1 MDILLRIL
9 SYLSLRRKKQLAFL
23 MFLMIFSGLSEL
35 ISLYSVFPLMLYI
48 SEKNPEDRIS
58 NLSGSFNIFSN
69 IISNIGLGYFS
80 LIFIFIIIFTTFIR
94 IFNIYINYKLAAKIA
109 VDICD
114 LALRKV
120 LNQDYLFFVKKNSAE
135 IISTLIIKSNM
146 AVFSIS
152 LFFQCLTGFI
162 VSFAI
167 IFALFAINFKVSLL
181 LGFLFSTIYLFISF
195 YSFKTLQNN
204 GRIIAS
210 RSDEKIKIIQE
221 SVGGIRDL
229 ILDSNQYIF
238 RKIYRNADAD
248 VRNREANNQVIAF
261 IPRYTIEGLAIIL
274 LIAVLVLNTRFN
286 PTQTT
291 GVIALAGTLALGTQ
305 RLLPSMQLVYG
316 SWATIQS
323 QKKGVIEILDLLA
336 LNDDSRD
343 KSFAEIK
350 TLPLKKSVKLKNISY
365 RFDNDHLI
373 LNDINLTI
381 NKGEK
386 IGIIGKTGSGK
397 STLLDIFMGLLFPQ
411 DGSIYLDNIEISKD
425 NENYLAWRKSI
436 SHVPQSIFLADAS
449 IAENIAF
456 GIKSSQIDM
465 NKVKEAAIAANLL
478 SFINSKKNKF
488 DTYIGERG
496 IQLSGGQR
504 QRIGIARAL
513 YKGGDILVLD
523 EATSALDSKTESS
536 IMQSVMKL
544 SDKKTIVIVA
554 HRLST
559 LIKCD
564 KIYELKDSRLEER
577 NKEIIL

>member
-1 MDILLRIL
+1 MQILLRIL
-9 SYLSLRRKKQLAFL
+9 NYLSIRRKKQLVFL
-23 MFLMIFSGLSEL
+23 LFVMILSGLSEL
-35 ISLYSVFPLMLYI
+35 ISLYSVFPLILYI
-48 SEKNPEDRIS
+48 SEKNPVDRIN
-58 NLSGSFNIFSN
+58 NLSGPFDIFSN
-69 IISNIGLGYFS
+69 IISNIGLGNFS
-80 LIFIFIIIFTTFIR
+80 LIFIIIIIFTTFIR
-94 IFNIYINYKLAAKIA
+94 IFNIYFNYKLAAKIA

-114 LALRKV
+114 LALRKI
-120 LNQDYLFFVKKNSAE
+120 LNQEYLFFVKRNSSE

-167 IFALFAINFKVSLL
+167 IIALFAINFKVSLL

-195 YSFKTLQNN
+195 YSFRTLQNN
-204 GRIIAS
+204 GRVIAS
-210 RSDEKIKIIQE
+210 RSDEKIKILQE

-238 RKIYRNADAD
+238 GKLYHNADAD

-261 IPRYTIEGLAIIL
+261 IPRYSIEGLAIIL
-274 LIAVLVLNTRFN
+274 LVAVLVLNSRFN
-286 PTQTT
+286 PSQTT

-336 LNDDSRD
+336 LNDNSKD
-343 KSFAEIK
+343 KSFIEVK
-350 TLPLKKSVKLKNISY
+350 TLPLKKSIKLKNISY
-365 RFDNDHLI
+365 QFDDDHLI
-373 LNDINLTI
+373 LDDINLTI

-411 DGSIYLDNIEISKD
+411 DGNIYFDNVEISKD

-449 IAENIAF
+449 IAENIAL
-456 GIKSSQIDM
+456 
-465 NKVKEAAIAANLL
+465 A
-478 SFINSKKNKF
+478 
-488 DTYIGERG
+488 
-496 IQLSGGQR
+496 
-504 QRIGIARAL
+504 
-513 YKGGDILVLD
+513 
-523 EATSALDSKTESS
+523 
-536 IMQSVMKL
+536 
-544 SDKKTIVIVA
+544 
-554 HRLST
+554 
-559 LIKCD
+559 
-564 KIYELKDSRLEER
+564 
-577 NKEIIL
+577 

>member
-1 MDILLRIL
+1 MQILLRIL
-9 SYLSLRRKKQLAFL
+9 NYLSLRRKKQLGFL
-23 MFLMIFSGLSEL
+23 LFVMIFSGLSEL
-35 ISLYSVFPLMLYI
+35 FSLYSVFPLILYI
-48 SEKNPEDRIS
+48 SETNPDDRINKLSDSS
-58 NLSGSFNIFSN
+58 NLFSN
-69 IISNIGLGYFS
+69 VISNIGLGNFS
-80 LIFIFIIIFTTFIR
+80 LIFIIIIIFTTFIR
-94 IFNIYINYKLAAKIA
+94 IFNIYFNYKLAAKIA

-114 LALRKV
+114 LALRKI

-135 IISTLIIKSNM
+135 IISTLIVKSNM
-146 AVFSIS
+146 TVFSIS
-152 LFFQCLTGFI
+152 CFFQCLTGLI

-167 IFALFAINFKVSLL
+167 IVVLFAINFKVSLF
-181 LGFLFSTIYLFISF
+181 LGFLFSIVYLFISF
-195 YSFKTLQNN
+195 FSFRTLQNN

-210 RSDEKIKIIQE
+210 RSDEKIKILQE
-221 SVGGIRDL
+221 SMGGIRDL

-238 RKIYRNADAD
+238 RNLYHNAETDI
-248 VRNREANNQVIAF
+248 RNREANNQVIAF

-274 LIAVLVLNTRFN
+274 LVVVLVVNTRFN
-286 PTQTT
+286 PSQTT
-291 GVIALAGTLALGTQ
+291 GVIALAGTFALGTQ
-305 RLLPSMQLVYG
+305 RLLPSMQLVYS
-316 SWATIQS
+316 SWATIQF
-323 QKKGVIEILDLLA
+323 QKKGVIEILDLIA
-336 LNDDSRD
+336 LNDNSKY
-343 KSFAEIK
+343 KSFREIK
-350 TLPLKKSVKLKNISY
+350 ALPLRKSVELKNISY
-365 RFDNDHLI
+365 QFENDHLI
-373 LNDINLTI
+373 LNDINLII

-411 DGSIYLDNIEISKD
+411 DGIIYLDNIEISED

-436 SHVPQSIFLADAS
+436 SHVPQNIFLADAS

-456 GIKSSQIDM
+456 GIESSQIDM

-496 IQLSGGQR
+496 IQLSGGQK

-536 IMQSVMKL
+536 IMESVMKL
-544 SDKKTIVIVA
+544 SDKKTILIVA

-559 LIKCD
+559 LSKCD
-564 KIYELKDSRLEER
+564 KIYELKNSRLEEV

>member
-1 MDILLRIL
+1 MIL
-9 SYLSLRRKKQLAFL
+9 
-23 MFLMIFSGLSEL
+23 SGLSEL
-35 ISLYSVFPLMLYI
+35 ISLYSVFPLILYI
-48 SEKNPEDRIS
+48 SETNPEDRI
-58 NLSGSFNIFSN
+58 NKLSGSFNLFSN

-80 LIFIFIIIFTTFIR
+80 LIFIVVIIFTTFIR

-109 VDICD
+109 VDLCD

-120 LNQDYLFFVKKNSAE
+120 LNQDYLFFVQRNSAE

-146 AVFSIS
+146 AVFSIQ
-152 LFFQCLTGFI
+152 LFFQCLTGLI
-162 VSFAI
+162 ISLAI
-167 IFALFAINFKVSLL
+167 IVVLFAINFKVSLF
-181 LGFLFSTIYLFISF
+181 LGFLFSIIYLLISF
-195 YSFKTLQNN
+195 YSFRTLQNN

-210 RSDEKIKIIQE
+210 RSDEKIKILQE
-221 SVGGIRDL
+221 SIGGIRDL

-238 RKIYRNADAD
+238 GKLYHNAETDI
-248 VRNREANNQVIAF
+248 RNREANNQVIAF

-286 PTQTT
+286 PSQTT
-291 GVIALAGTLALGTQ
+291 VVIALAGTFALGTQ

-316 SWATIQS
+316 SWATIQF
-323 QKKGVIEILDLLA
+323 QKKGVIEILDLLS
-336 LNDDSRD
+336 LNDNYKD
-343 KSFAEIK
+343 KSFAKIK
-350 TLPLKKSVKLKNISY
+350 ALPLRKSVKLKNIY
-365 RFDNDHLI
+365 YHFDDDHLI

-381 NKGEK
+381 KKGEK

-411 DGSIYLDNIEISKD
+411 DGNIYFDNVEISKD

-456 GIKSSQIDM
+456 GIDSSQIDM

-536 IMQSVMKL
+536 IMKSVMKL
-544 SDKKTIVIVA
+544 SDKKTILIVA

-559 LIKCD
+559 LSKCD
-564 KIYELKDSRLEER
+564 KIYELKNSRLEEV
-577 NKEIIL
+577 NKENIL